1 MITPLPRPLLA
12 LLALAVIPL
21 GCGHAPTLAPPDL
34 HPNQDTCH
42 ECGMTVSD
50 VRHAAAVMVLKYGLV
65 EQFVFDDTGEMLAFA
80 DPAGA
85 TQIRRYAHDFGTGA
99 WIDAAAA
106 YFVKAPDVH
115 TPMATGVIA
124 YAAASDARAAAERYH
139 GQVLNDRPGVP
150 AVPVA
155 DAE

>member
-1 MITPLPRPLLA
+1 MNAARPWRFLT
-12 LLALAVIPL
+12 LLALAAIPL

-50 VRHAAAVMVLKYGLV
+50 LRHAAAVVVLKDGLV
-65 EQFVFDDTGEMLAFA
+65 EQFVFDDTGEMLAFP

-85 TQIRRYAHDFGTGA
+85 TQVRRYAHDFGTGT
-99 WIDAAAA
+99 WIDASAA
-106 YFVKAPDVH
+106 YFVKTADVH
-115 TPMATGVIA
+115 TPMATGVVA

-139 GQVLNDRPGVP
+139 GQVLSDRPGV
-150 AVPVA
+150 AGARVA
-155 DAE
+155 TAE